1 MKIFCHKC
9 SDAKL
14 WNAKMNG
21 CGMRMMGLNA
31 RLRKVWMG
39 WCGCSVEKQQ
49 MGQHASGKKQL
60 ATPFIIQQSIYNG
73 SAQSSIQSHAAT
85 TKNAT
90 IQQQQQH
97 NPAVPSTLPT
107 QTETEFFFLM
117 GCPTS
122 MINALA
128 RRPKFSNG
136 EEDVVMI
143 KYDM

>member
-1 MKIFCHKC
+1 MPW
-9 SDAKL
+9 D
-14 WNAKMNG
+14 G
-21 CGMRMMGLNA
+21 CECEWQINDGTE
-31 RLRKVWMG
+31 
-39 WCGCSVEKQQ
+39 C
-49 MGQHASGKKQL
+49 
-60 ATPFIIQQSIYNG
+60 
-73 SAQSSIQSHAAT
+73 SAQESVDGLVRMQCGKTTNGTTRQRQNTTFWPHHSSFNNQYTTAPHNHQS
-85 TKNAT
+85 KVMLQQQKMP
-90 IQQQQQH
+90 QQQQQH